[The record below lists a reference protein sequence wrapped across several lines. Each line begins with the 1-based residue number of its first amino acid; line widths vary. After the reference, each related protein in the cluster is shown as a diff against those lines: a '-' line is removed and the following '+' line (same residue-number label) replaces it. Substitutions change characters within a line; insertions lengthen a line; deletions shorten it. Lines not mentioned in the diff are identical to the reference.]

1 MASHMS
7 DIHGAATALVFS
19 SGTTGTWP
27 VPASSGLVL
36 TPFAQV
42 LSNLWLS
49 GFFGLDEGVCT

>member
-1 MASHMS
+1 MS